1 MGIVFPQENG
11 QMLINLYEDWYDN
24 IDDVYNTLDVTD
36 SVQQQD
42 MQIDL
47 RRDLIE

>member
-1 MGIVFPQENG
+1 
-11 QMLINLYEDWYDN
+11 MLINLYEDWYDN